1 MGKSVKIASHTRKRH
16 GMHVVQLSAA
26 RQIAYLTKEEVER
39 LFAAIPPK
47 DGRDRLLF
55 EMIYRYGLRRREA
68 ALIRVEH
75 ITDRV
80 WITRLKGGIPGSY
93 PIHPNTRRLLWAYLS
108 ARAQQRGYLFA
119 TRQSGNQPMS
129 PSTIYWLFRR
139 YADAAGIPPER
150 QHPHALRHSIGTH
163 LLDAG
168 WDLVDV
174 QDWLGHVDIATT
186 QIYARITNRRREAR
200 YEESLRS
207 DAIAANNLG

>member
-1 MGKSVKIASHTRKRH
+1 MH
-16 GMHVVQLSAA
+16 GVVDRAA
-26 RQIAYLTKEEVER
+26 RRIAYLTKEEVER
-39 LFAAIPPK
+39 LFASIPSK

-68 ALIRVEH
+68 ALLRLDH

-80 WITRLKGGIPGSY
+80 WINRLKGGISGAY
-93 PIHPNTRRLLWAYLS
+93 PIHPNIRRLLWAYLS
-108 ARAQQRGYLFA
+108 APGRQSGPYLFA
-119 TRQSGNQPMS
+119 TRQSGGNPIS
-129 PSTIYWLFRR
+129 PSTIYGLFRR
-139 YADAAGIPPER
+139 YADAAGIPSER
-150 QHPHALRHSIGTH
+150 HHPHALRHSIGTH

-207 DAIAANNLG
+207 NAIAANNAS